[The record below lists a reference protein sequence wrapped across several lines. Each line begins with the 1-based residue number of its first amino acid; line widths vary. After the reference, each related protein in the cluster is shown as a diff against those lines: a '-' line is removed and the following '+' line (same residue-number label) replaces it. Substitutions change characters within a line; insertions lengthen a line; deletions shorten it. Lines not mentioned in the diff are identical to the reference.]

1 MPDGSLGE
9 DVKQWRRNEEE
20 RRRIEQLDF
29 DWVKEAKL
37 GE

>member
-1 MPDGSLGE
+1 MPDGSLREG
-9 DVKQWRRNEEE
+9 VKQWRKNEEE
-20 RRRIEQLDF
+20 RRRIGQLDF